1 LIPASIIES
10 PWTFKPKNSPSFSIF
25 AGSGILET
33 SFCIASTGVP
43 AAIFPRTGTSV
54 SLELFK
60 SSSSSPP
67 LITLGEKL
75 L

>member
-1 LIPASIIES
+1 MLSG
-10 PWTFKPKNSPSFSIF
+10 K
-25 AGSGILET
+25 GILAT

-43 AAIFPRTGTSV
+43 AAIFPKTGISV
-54 SLELFK
+54 PLLVEF
-60 SSSSSPP
+60 SSSNPP